1 MLVAHIF
8 TILYHLGDIIIS
20 LPSFCP
26 VGSIVGGLVTRVSD
40 GHRTCLVP
48 EWTGPG
54 FMLRKGS
61 ASVSSVQ
68 SKGCELI
75 TRCADGCG
83 SCLVPGRPP
92 TRSLSGPMMGKTG
105 PRPQWRAAGQ
115 ESQGCQRVTVGT
127 NGCRFAFRD
136 TDEPA
141 FFQVPGWAEMSS
153 Y

>member
-1 MLVAHIF
+1 MHIYLQF
-8 TILYHLGDIIIS
+8 LYHLDDIITS
-20 LPSFCP
+20 LLSFCP
-26 VGSIVGGLVTRVSD
+26 IGSIVGGLVTRVSD
-40 GHRTCLVP
+40 GHGTCRVP

-54 FMLRKGS
+54 SMLYKGS

-68 SKGCELI
+68 STDCELI

-92 TRSLSGPMMGKTG
+92 IRSLSGSMMGKTG
-105 PRPQWRAAGQ
+105 PILQRRAAG
-115 ESQGCQRVTVGT
+115 RVTGLPKGSQLGPRT
-127 NGCRFAFRD
+127 AGLHSGAQMSMI
-136 TDEPA
+136 